1 MNPLS
6 DRRSRQHKLETS
18 ISEES
23 GNSAQG
29 KDFNKK

>member
-6 DRRSRQHKLETS
+6 DRRSKQPKFETS

-23 GNSAQG
+23 RNSDQG